1 MSKESWIA
9 DMERL
14 EEDFCDGKISLETF
28 TAEMKREYFKQS
40 EIEEIVERIKQECG
54 DD

>member
-1 MSKESWIA
+1 MSKEQWIA
-9 DMERL
+9 GMERL

-40 EIEEIVERIKQECG
+40 EIDEIVERIKQERG